1 MEDKGKDEPS
11 IWKLEDKNV
20 LIANR
25 EAKIDA
31 KKKKEEDKLA
41 KQALDLKKKSTPGKD
56 WFKVFESAKY
66 SKYDD
71 AGLPTHDVEGKALS
85 EAIVNKFKKI

>member
-41 KQALDLKKKSTPGKD
+41 K
-56 WFKVFESAKY
+56 
-66 SKYDD
+66 
-71 AGLPTHDVEGKALS
+71 
-85 EAIVNKFKKI
+85 